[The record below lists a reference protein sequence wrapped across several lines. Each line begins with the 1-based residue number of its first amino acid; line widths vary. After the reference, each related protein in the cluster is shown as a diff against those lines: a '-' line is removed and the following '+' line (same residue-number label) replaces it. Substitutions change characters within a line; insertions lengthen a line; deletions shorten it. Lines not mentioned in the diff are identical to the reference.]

1 MFALLTK
8 FQSGEGV
15 CKKSLFDFSGF
26 AGLQLE
32 GGVCLQLEGGVCL
45 QLEGGVCL
53 QREGGVCLS
62 WREVFVS
69 DGSQVSVCGWREVF
83 TEKSLRDFFAAP
95 LQCLAAARETH
106 HF

>member
-1 MFALLTK
+1 M
-8 FQSGEGV
+8 
-15 CKKSLFDFSGF
+15 
-26 AGLQLE
+26 
-32 GGVCLQLEGGVCL
+32 
-45 QLEGGVCL
+45 